1 MKRHLCIFFLTAAL
15 AALCVAPAHGVAPSS
30 ASLASANGESSLTT
44 LGLLSPQ
51 SLEGGFAGAPLGKVP
66 FLREVS
72 FVGFAGARL
81 GSSNCIWWV

>member
-51 SLEGGFAGAPLGKVP
+51 SLEGGFAGALSGRSVWRLCPGRGRKQGKT
-66 FLREVS
+66 LWK
-72 FVGFAGARL
+72 
-81 GSSNCIWWV
+81 N